1 MISTT
6 KAFLPTFKRGSL
18 FDRLKDV
25 QRIPI
30 EKPSAA
36 SWQEWKAFIFRNFLI
51 QGYRLQYPI
60 DRIYTIGP
68 ILRPRTERELITA
81 LYTTTHLGAS
91 ISSIL
96 AALPPSLHSLLGTVA
111 IPSDEGLALAHAIE
125 DGTAVGASDGSVI
138 NTFDKLYYGG
148 SAATI
153 QQPHSDT
160 DAFSCYSPSPHSSQL
175 CSLTTELYGFITATI
190 LIYIICIAHGLGDGI
205 VTIYIDNRE
214 ARKRGTAKDDYI
226 NVGDYLRAD
235 HDISLLL
242 QQLIIASPVTIDYT
256 WVKSHQDELPTGE
269 LIHGPFLRPVQLNQY
284 VDTLAGQGR
293 DEANDIIQPKPVFS
307 TTVLQIYSTAGV
319 AIDDWGHYLVN
330 VINGATMR
338 DYYLTRHSFF
348 RPPKVT

>member
-1 MISTT
+1 MYRIVVQLTARAPATFARNNPEGVPWTFAVKDFLKTIQIYDEKAMILPRRANAKINKICSQDDVPESTDDFEQDYAWNPRSNSPKDITFTIMISTT

-36 SWQEWKAFIFRNFLI
+36 SWQEWKSFIFRNFLI
-51 QGYRLQYPI
+51 QGYQLQYPI

-138 NTFDKLYYGG
+138 NTFDKLYGG

-160 DAFSCYSPSPHSSQL
+160 DAFSCYSVVIL
-175 CSLTTELYGFITATI
+175 CSTCCAP
-190 LIYIICIAHGLGDGI
+190 YIS
-205 VTIYIDNRE
+205 
-214 ARKRGTAKDDYI
+214 
-226 NVGDYLRAD
+226 
-235 HDISLLL
+235 HDIYRTFHMILRHSTKN
-242 QQLIIASPVTIDYT
+242 P
-256 WVKSHQDELPTGE
+256 VKSMM
-269 LIHGPFLRPVQLNQY
+269 
-284 VDTLAGQGR
+284 
-293 DEANDIIQPKPVFS
+293 K
-307 TTVLQIYSTAGV
+307 
-319 AIDDWGHYLVN
+319 
-330 VINGATMR
+330 
-338 DYYLTRHSFF
+338 
-348 RPPKVT
+348 